1 MRTAQRITGIA
12 AATLEFILEVSK
24 STHPREFIGLLCA
37 EGNLISEVV
46 MLPGTLS
53 TDESATMRRDMIPM
67 GLSSVGSV
75 HSHPH
80 PGSLRPSAQDLVM
93 FSKTGNYHIIVCYPY
108 TWQSWNCYTARGERQ
123 ELKIVEAEGEA
134 EGAKMRGDEEHLW

>member
-1 MRTAQRITGIA
+1 MRTTKRITGIA
-12 AATLEFILEVSK
+12 AATLEFILEVCK
-24 STHPREFIGLLCA
+24 STHPREFVGLLCA
-37 EGNLISEVV
+37 EGDLISEVV
-46 MLPGTLS
+46 LLPGTLS

-80 PGSLRPSAQDLVM
+80 PGAVRPSTQDLVM

-108 TWQSWNCYTARGERQ
+108 TWQSWSCYTARGERQ
-123 ELKIVEAEGEA
+123 ELKIVEAASRGEA
-134 EGAKMRGDEEHLW
+134 ALRGDEEQVW